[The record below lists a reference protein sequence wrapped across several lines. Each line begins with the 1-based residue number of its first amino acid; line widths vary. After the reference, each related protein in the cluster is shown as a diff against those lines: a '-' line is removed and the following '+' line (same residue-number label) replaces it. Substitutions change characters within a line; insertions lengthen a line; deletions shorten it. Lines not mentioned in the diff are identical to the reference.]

1 MHVVRIFGGGFKYD
15 DDDLYLVLQDLVSA
29 VFLAGTPWQV

>member
-1 MHVVRIFGGGFKYD
+1 MHVVRIFGGGFKY